1 MLVKTLHTV
10 DTDLIKSAMFN
21 TFNNGKHSLTE
32 PAGDFFYDPWKI
44 KEQYKD
50 TPWQKILNSLNEP
63 WGEARVIILE
73 SPSCYTQHADI
84 DDRYHLN
91 IAGDEG
97 YLIDLEMQKMY
108 KLTQDGIW
116 YEMNAGKLHTA
127 ISVGECT
134 RVQLVVRKLLT
145 RNILVNPVKTYIS
158 ATGLNPRYCFDNK
171 ISSWL
176 NQASKKNIIT
186 NFKHEGASV
195 NFDIE
200 HDEIESLKEIIPKE
214 FKYEFE

>member
-10 DTDLIKSAMFN
+10 DTDLIKSAILD
-21 TFNNGKHSLTE
+21 TFNNGKNSLTE
-32 PAGDFFYDPWKI
+32 PTGDFFYDSWKI
-44 KEQYKD
+44 KEQYID

-63 WGEARVIILE
+63 WGEARIIVLE

-97 YLIDLEMQKMY
+97 YLIDLEMQKMH
-108 KLTQDGIW
+108 KLNQDGIW

-127 ISVGECT
+127 ISVGEHT
-134 RVQLVVRKLLT
+134 RVQLVVRKLLKKNT
-145 RNILVNPVKTYIS
+145 LVDPIKIHICAIGT
-158 ATGLNPRYCFDNK
+158 NPRYCFDNK

-176 NQASKKNIIT
+176 NRANKKNIIT
-186 NFKHEGASV
+186 NFEHDGESV

-200 HDEIESLKEIIPKE
+200 RDEIESLKQIIPKE
-214 FKYEFE
+214 FKYEFG